1 MACVMQGTEG
11 KDDFLRII
19 SPPTGM
25 PVLDIDALIM
35 VFTLSLFFSSAQAV
49 KRSLCVLP
57 YSPQSLS
64 DSPYLDQA
72 LFSYDEK
79 VISASDR

>member
-1 MACVMQGTEG
+1 MGCGTHGMEG
-11 KDDFLRII
+11 MNILAAMSFSHQLSRVAAHII
-19 SPPTGM
+19 T
-25 PVLDIDALIM
+25 PVYHR
-35 VFTLSLFFSSAQAV
+35 TAQAV

-64 DSPYLDQA
+64 DSPYLDHA